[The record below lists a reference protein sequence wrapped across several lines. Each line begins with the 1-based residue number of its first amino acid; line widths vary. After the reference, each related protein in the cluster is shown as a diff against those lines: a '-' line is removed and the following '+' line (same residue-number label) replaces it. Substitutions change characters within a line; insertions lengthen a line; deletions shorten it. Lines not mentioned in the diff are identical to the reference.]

1 MSLLVCNEYKSPNY
15 NIRKNLDLI
24 DTVIIHYTG
33 MRNAKTALNYLC
45 NKKSKVSAHYFINEE
60 GKLWQIVE
68 DKNIAWHAGVSKWL
82 DRKNLNETS
91 IGIELENP
99 GHQHGYKEFTFDQ
112 YEMLEKLINSL
123 INKYNIKID
132 RILGHSDIAPSR
144 KTDPGEKFRW
154 HRLAEKNISI
164 WPKNILNLPEDIY
177 SDKLLYNL
185 LSSIGYDVK
194 NHYKDSIMAFK
205 RRFMPSD
212 LNENI
217 NEALLKV
224 AYSVNLEFNK
234 VRSLY

>member
-112 YEMLEKLINSL
+112 YEILEKLINSL
-123 INKYNIKID
+123 INKYNMNV
-132 RILGHSDIAPSR
+132 G
-144 KTDPGEKFRW
+144 
-154 HRLAEKNISI
+154 
-164 WPKNILNLPEDIY
+164 NLYLVLFIQLFIY
-177 SDKLLYNL
+177 PIMELYK
-185 LSSIGYDVK
+185 S
-194 NHYKDSIMAFK
+194 
-205 RRFMPSD
+205 
-212 LNENI
+212 
-217 NEALLKV
+217 
-224 AYSVNLEFNK
+224 
-234 VRSLY
+234 

>member
-1 MSLLVCNEYKSPNY
+1 MGLLVCNEYKSPNY
-15 NIRKNLDLI
+15 NKRKNLDLI

-112 YEMLEKLINSL
+112 YEILENFKNDKVVFDFPYAIYRENEKTLNLYNYAIKNRLRFFSYGDACLIW
-123 INKYNIKID
+123 NKYGKI
-132 RILGHSDIAPSR
+132 
-144 KTDPGEKFRW
+144 
-154 HRLAEKNISI
+154 
-164 WPKNILNLPEDIY
+164 
-177 SDKLLYNL
+177 
-185 LSSIGYDVK
+185 
-194 NHYKDSIMAFK
+194 
-205 RRFMPSD
+205 
-212 LNENI
+212 
-217 NEALLKV
+217 
-224 AYSVNLEFNK
+224 
-234 VRSLY
+234 